1 MSEKTNEEIKE
12 LFRTDQ
18 TQVGET
24 FRLMEEG
31 VVKPMDLVERGAAAN
46 TGVISH
52 HKYIIRAVVEG
63 ETDTNSANLASYA
76 RRAIDRLLDS
86 PSGQSISIEAR
97 ELLTKRRND
106 LLGII
111 GSKDAILNDTK
122 ELIEESIKL
131 EDKIKSI
138 SNAIYVYTFPTYY
151 RAGVDGDLNVR
162 WLKIGLTTNT
172 VWQRLVEQ
180 NRQTSMPED
189 PVLIRIYHKDG
200 IDLKSIESK
209 IMVTLTRVMHEQ
221 SSARYTKTGREWF
234 ATNEDSIDA
243 IAELLGLEIV
253 KFNQTSI

>member
-1 MSEKTNEEIKE
+1 ME

-18 TQVGET
+18 TQVGDT

-31 VVKPMDLVERGAAAN
+31 VTKPADLVERGAAAN

-63 ETDTNSANLASYA
+63 KTYTNSANLASYA

-86 PSGQSISIEAR
+86 PSGKSISNEAR
-97 ELLTKRRND
+97 ELLIHRRNE
-106 LLGII
+106 LIGII
-111 GSKDAILNDTK
+111 GSKEAILNDTK
-122 ELIEESIKL
+122 ELIEESFKL
-131 EDKIKSI
+131 EEQIKSI

-151 RAGVDGDLNVR
+151 RAGVDGDPNVR

-189 PVLIRIYHKDG
+189 PILIRVYHKNG

-209 IMVTLTRVMHEQ
+209 IMETLTRMMHEQ
-221 SSARYTKTGREWF
+221 SSARYTKTGKEWF

-253 KFNQTSI
+253 KFNQISI

>member
-1 MSEKTNEEIKE
+1 MSEKINEEIRE

-24 FRLMEEG
+24 FRLMEEC
-31 VVKPMDLVERGAAAN
+31 VVKPTDLVERGAAAN

-209 IMVTLTRVMHEQ
+209 IMETLTRVMHEQ